1 MQCRLLTSAAAVVS
15 AVAAAM
21 TSWPQEEASASM
33 CSWISRTIRIRFSVC
48 KVERVE
54 NLIRLIAIET
64 QINAYTVWGHLV
76 GYLGFNHF

>member
-1 MQCRLLTSAAAVVS
+1 
-15 AVAAAM
+15 
-21 TSWPQEEASASM
+21 M

-64 QINAYTVWGHLV
+64 QIMGHLV
-76 GYLGFNHF
+76 GYLGLNHF